1 MSQPR
6 RRWFISVVLVL
17 AVIGFVGFSM
27 FPLIS
32 SAFKENQLSTGATPP
47 ASSQIEA
54 SQKSQLEQQ
63 ARGYEL
69 VLQREPDNQTAL
81 RGLVEARIQLRDLEG
96 AIAPLSKLAA
106 SNPNQTEVRLILGQL
121 YATQQRYDEAL
132 AVYDQAIKASEEDF
146 RPVLAKASI
155 LKQQG
160 LTEQAKALFDNAA
173 ALAPAEYK
181 DEIKKLASDEPIEGV
196 RKGSEAGEQ
205 APLPKGQVPSK

>member
-47 ASSQIEA
+47 ASSQTLET

-69 VLQREPDNQTAL
+69 VLEREPDNQTAL
-81 RGLVEARIQLRDLEG
+81 RGLVEARIQLRDIKG
-96 AIAPLSKLAA
+96 AIAPLEKLAA

-121 YATQQRYDEAL
+121 YATQQRYDDAI
-132 AVYDQAIKASEEDF
+132 AVYDQAINASEQDF

-160 LTEQAKALFDNAA
+160 LTEQAKSLFENAA

-181 DEIKKLASDEPIEGV
+181 DEIKKLASDEPIKGV
-196 RKGSEAGEQ
+196 MEKESATPDELPSERSS
-205 APLPKGQVPSK
+205 P

>member
-47 ASSQIEA
+47 ASSQTLET

-69 VLQREPDNQTAL
+69 VLEREPDNQTAL

-96 AIAPLSKLAA
+96 ALAPLEKLAA

-121 YATQQRYDEAL
+121 YATQQRYDDAIT
-132 AVYDQAIKASEEDF
+132 VYDQAIKASKQDF

-181 DEIKKLASDEPIEGV
+181 DEIKKLASDEPIKGV
-196 RKGSEAGEQ
+196 REKESATPDDLPSERSS
-205 APLPKGQVPSK
+205 P

>member
-47 ASSQIEA
+47 ASSQTLET

-69 VLQREPDNQTAL
+69 VLDREPDNQTAL

-96 AIAPLSKLAA
+96 ALAPLEKLAA

-121 YATQQRYDEAL
+121 YATQQRYDEAK
-132 AVYDQAIKASEEDF
+132 AVYDQAIKASKEDF

-173 ALAPAEYK
+173 ALAPAQYK

-196 RKGSEAGEQ
+196 EKGRAAGEQ
-205 APLPKGQVPSK
+205 ESKGAGD